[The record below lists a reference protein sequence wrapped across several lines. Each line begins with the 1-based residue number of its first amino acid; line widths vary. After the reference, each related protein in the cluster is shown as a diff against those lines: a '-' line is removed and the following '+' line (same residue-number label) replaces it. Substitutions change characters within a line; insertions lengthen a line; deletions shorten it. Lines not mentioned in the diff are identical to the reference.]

1 MFRGSSG
8 PVLPACSSM
17 ENDMKKYAL
26 LVFALIVVTAA
37 SAQTPQR
44 PPSRAGEERLIR
56 EVRHELVTLP
66 FYGVFDNLAYRVEG
80 NTVTLVGQVRNPKL
94 KSDAETVVKRIEG
107 VDKVVNQLEVLPTSI
122 ADDQIRLAAYRSI
135 YGRSPLDRYAMMS
148 VPPIHIIV
156 KGGRITLEGFV
167 NNSGD
172 KAMAEARARAVP
184 STFGVTNNLQ
194 TDADSKQNVQ
204 PAKK

>member
-1 MFRGSSG
+1 
-8 PVLPACSSM
+8 
-17 ENDMKKYAL
+17 MKKYTL

-194 TDADSKQNVQ
+194 TDADSKQNAQ